1 MATVNNVDVDVEVGT
16 SFAMGAAS
24 SSIKS
29 EKMPLTAE
37 MTATPPMY
45 TYASV
50 SNAALVMAA
59 PQILAAPHAAAEI
72 DALAAEVRRLQWR
85 EYELSAAL
93 QEARDDV
100 KAGKKGCCRNF
111 WRPLGAEYWRAFFY
125 NTFVAL
131 PLATFA
137 FGWTISMFTTTLACI
152 IVFPVSVAFAYITAW
167 SSRVLARL
175 ELATVSILRAD
186 ITSSPIYAPPIL
198 PAVPATA
205 APMAHQS
212 CASASVVHFRAMLS
226 SGHSWAAFVYF
237 FLLKFPLALV
247 AFVLTLVL
255 PPVGLALMFNWIFL
269 LTCPGYSCF
278 MIENG
283 NGSSSGS
290 AAWDGPWILTD
301 PVSAVVAVPVGICVL
316 IVGMYITVFLGRFQ
330 RVLAVACLA
339 TQPPTFFP
347 LDAPAV
353 VRATDVKN

>member
-1 MATVNNVDVDVEVGT
+1 MMATVNNADVDVEVGT
-16 SFAMGAAS
+16 SFAVGAS
-24 SSIKS
+24 SSMSSSSSSKS
-29 EKMPLTAE
+29 EKMPLNE
-37 MTATPPMY
+37 LTATPPMY

-50 SNAALVMAA
+50 SNAALVVATT
-59 PQILAAPHAAAEI
+59 PHAAENEAA
-72 DALAAEVRRLQWR
+72 ALAAEIRRLQWR
-85 EYELSAAL
+85 EFELSAAL
-93 QEARDDV
+93 QEARDDG
-100 KAGKKGCCRNF
+100 KTGKKGCCRNF

-137 FGWTISMFTTTLACI
+137 FGWTLSMFTTTLACI
-152 IVFPVSVAFAYITAW
+152 IFFPVSVAFAYITAW

-205 APMAHQS
+205 TAHQS
-212 CASASVVHFRAMLS
+212 CASASVAHFRAMLG

-247 AFVLTLVL
+247 AFVLTVVL
-255 PPVGLALMFNWIFL
+255 PPVGLALMVNWIVL
-269 LTCPGYSCF
+269 LACPGYSCYTD
-278 MIENG
+278 NG
-283 NGSSSGS
+283 DGS
-290 AAWDGPWILTD
+290 AWDGPWILTD
-301 PVSAVVAVPVGICVL
+301 PVSAVVAVPVGFCVL

-339 TQPPTFFP
+339 AQPPTFFP

-353 VRATDVKN
+353 VRATDVKH